1 MDSGEQWEA
10 ERVVGDGRNSGDV
23 PMAGSEDGSTRSCSP
38 STVLLLQLGVQ
49 VDFMTFPQRLSF
61 FLLSSCPE
69 IVIN

>member
-1 MDSGEQWEA
+1 MPSGEQWEA

-23 PMAGSEDGSTRSCSP
+23 PMTA
-38 STVLLLQLGVQ
+38 LLKVGMTAFRAAAPELCWGIQ
-49 VDFMTFPQRLSF
+49 VDFMTSPQRLSF